1 MGAFHVWF
9 SSSNRARSKE
19 LLRQDNATVVTVTV
33 YNILLFINMIISSI
47 SKSVLHIMFYLC
59 MWSHISNNKLMYR

>member
-1 MGAFHVWF
+1 MVFILESCEEEGTF
-9 SSSNRARSKE
+9 
-19 LLRQDNATVVTVTV
+19 NATVVTVTV

-59 MWSHISNNKLMYR
+59 MRSHISNSKLMYR